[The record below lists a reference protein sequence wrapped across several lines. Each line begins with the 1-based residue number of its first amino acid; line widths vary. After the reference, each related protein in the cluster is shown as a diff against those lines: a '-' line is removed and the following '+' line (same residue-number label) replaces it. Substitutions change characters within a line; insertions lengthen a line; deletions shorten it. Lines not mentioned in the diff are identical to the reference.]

1 MRPPPPDAGIET
13 LTVRR
18 LSDGV
23 ECVIDA
29 GAMDATRFA
38 LVTPVLPSAGTAAA
52 LDAEMVRRVRTK
64 GTP

>member
-29 GAMDATRFA
+29 TEMDATRFA
-38 LVTPVLPSAGTAAA
+38 LVTPVLPSAGTPAAM
-52 LDAEMVRRVRTK
+52 DAELVRRVRTK
-64 GTP
+64 ASP

>member
-1 MRPPPPDAGIET
+1 MRPPPPDQGTET

-29 GAMDATRFA
+29 SEMDALRFA
-38 LVTPVLPSAGTAAA
+38 LVTPVLPAAGTAAA

-64 GTP
+64 ATP

>member
-1 MRPPPPDAGIET
+1 

-29 GAMDATRFA
+29 SEMDALRFA
-38 LVTPVLPSAGTAAA
+38 LVTPVLPAAGTAAA

-64 GTP
+64 ATP

>member
-18 LSDGV
+18 LSDDV

-29 GAMDATRFA
+29 AAMDATRFA
-38 LVTPVLPSAGTAAA
+38 LVTPVLP
-52 LDAEMVRRVRTK
+52 
-64 GTP
+64 